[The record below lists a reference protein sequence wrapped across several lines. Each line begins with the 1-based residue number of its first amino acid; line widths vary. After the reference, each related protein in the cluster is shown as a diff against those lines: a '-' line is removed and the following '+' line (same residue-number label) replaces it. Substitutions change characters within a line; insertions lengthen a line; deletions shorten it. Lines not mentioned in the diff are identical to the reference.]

1 MSDYRK
7 LRTIYDAL
15 DAHNFKQSLK
25 LCDAA
30 LKKAADTSMVKAL
43 KAVTLE
49 RMGRTEEGLKLA
61 RDVAS
66 ALAPPADDHLLST
79 LNIVFKATG
88 HSAEGAAAYASA
100 FEQEPKNEELG
111 ASLFGAWLRER
122 EYAKAQQ
129 LMMKMCAAQFF
140 GNSARNSA
148 HFSDGRSA
156 PPLRYKTF
164 AADKYMFSAVTCLL
178 LQLPPDGRPG
188 LGWALH
194 SSSAAAPA
202 AADGAAS
209 KQLQLAAAMM
219 QRALTQGKVTKESQ
233 LRLHLESSGA
243 SARRAR
249 RSSCYAST
257 AASSV
262 WLKRSS
268 ALKPSCTNS
277 SASSAKPPTST
288 PRCSPTTPTTG
299 PRTADASAAS
309 SAPTSTM
316 PSAAPPPTPSPPHRT
331 RGEEPARRGPRL
343 ARISLAAGDV
353 ADAGRGD
360 GGSGAGGD
368 GGALVALLAEYFEAF
383 CHKESCYL
391 DVSAHL
397 AALPPA
403 AAADLCERIRAAPA
417 AAAARGGGGS
427 GRRAADARGLRR
439 AICA

>member
-129 LMMKMCAAQFF
+129 LMMKMCAA
-140 GNSARNSA
+140 RNS
-148 HFSDGRSA
+148 SA
-156 PPLRYKTF
+156 QFRRAIRRAMRRRPIHTPPRRYKTF

-202 AADGAAS
+202 AAADGAAS

-233 LRLHLESSGA
+233 LRLHLEIL
-243 SARRAR
+243 RRQRA
-249 RSSCYAST
+249 
-257 AASSV
+257 
-262 WLKRSS
+262 
-268 ALKPSCTNS
+268 
-277 SASSAKPPTST
+277 
-288 PRCSPTTPTTG
+288 
-299 PRTADASAAS
+299 ASAALELLREHGGLLGMAEEKQRAQAELHEQLGQFS
-309 SAPTSTM
+309 E
-316 PSAAPPPTPSPPHRT
+316 AADLHAAMLTEDADDWAAHRGRLRCVVRADLDDAERRAAADAVAAALT
-331 RGEEPARRGPRL
+331 ELEEKNPRRRGPSPRAHQPRRRRCRRRRTRRRRRRGRWRQRC
-343 ARISLAAGDV
+343 ARRV
-353 ADAGRGD
+353 AR
-360 GGSGAGGD
+360 
-368 GGALVALLAEYFEAF
+368 
-383 CHKESCYL
+383 
-391 DVSAHL
+391 
-397 AALPPA
+397 
-403 AAADLCERIRAAPA
+403 RI
-417 AAAARGGGGS
+417 
-427 GRRAADARGLRR
+427 L
-439 AICA
+439 

>member
-129 LMMKMCAAQFF
+129 LMMKMCAAR
-140 GNSARNSA
+140 NYSARNSCA
-148 HFSDGRSA
+148 KFGAQCSHGRSA
-156 PPLRYKTF
+156 TASQVQDLRRRQ
-164 AADKYMFSAVTCLL
+164 VHVLGGHVRLL

-188 LGWALH
+188 LGWALLVVGG
-194 SSSAAAPA
+194 
-202 AADGAAS
+202 GAGGGGNGGDV
-209 KQLQLAAAMM
+209 KQLLAAAMM

-233 LRLHLESSGA
+233 LRLHLEILRRATRGERGA
-243 SARRAR
+243 RAATRAR
-249 RSSCYAST
+249 R
-257 AASSV
+257 
-262 WLKRSS
+262 
-268 ALKPSCTNS
+268 
-277 SASSAKPPTST
+277 PP
-288 PRCSPTTPTTG
+288 RHG
-299 PRTADASAAS
+299 
-309 SAPTSTM
+309 
-316 PSAAPPPTPSPPHRT
+316 
-331 RGEEPARRGPRL
+331 
-343 ARISLAAGDV
+343 
-353 ADAGRGD
+353 
-360 GGSGAGGD
+360 
-368 GGALVALLAEYFEAF
+368 
-383 CHKESCYL
+383 
-391 DVSAHL
+391 
-397 AALPPA
+397 
-403 AAADLCERIRAAPA
+403 
-417 AAAARGGGGS
+417 
-427 GRRAADARGLRR
+427 
-439 AICA
+439 